1 VNHENVLKI
10 HKVVAFRIY
19 VKNDLWLKRV
29 ISPFGRR
36 KHVTRSKKMCQMSNI
51 INQNHTFKKKKSFE
65 TIVIMAS

>member
-1 VNHENVLKI
+1 MNHGNVLKI

-29 ISPFGRR
+29 TSTFGRR
-36 KHVTRSKKMCQMSNI
+36 KHVTRSKKGCEMLNI
-51 INQNHTFKKKKSFE
+51 INQNHTFKKNLSLE